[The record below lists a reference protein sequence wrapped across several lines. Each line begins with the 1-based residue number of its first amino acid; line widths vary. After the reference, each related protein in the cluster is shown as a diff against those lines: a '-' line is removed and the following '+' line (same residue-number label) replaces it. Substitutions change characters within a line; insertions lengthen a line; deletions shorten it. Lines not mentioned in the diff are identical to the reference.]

1 MKTLVVWFSRTG
13 LTRGVAER
21 ITAALGAQACA
32 ITERRSRLGPLGYLR
47 SAWEASRGRDAAIEA
62 LAADPRTADLVVI
75 GTPVWAW
82 HLSSPVRAFARR
94 HRGDFRRVAFFC
106 TMGASGSE
114 AAFAELRELT
124 GREPVAT
131 LALADREID
140 TPAGRARLDA
150 FVAAL
155 KAAAR

>member
-1 MKTLVVWFSRTG
+1 M
-13 LTRGVAER
+13 AER

-32 ITERRSRLGPLGYLR
+32 ITERRARLGPLGYLR
-47 SAWEASRGRDAAIEA
+47 SVWEASRGHDAAIEA

-75 GTPVWAW
+75 GTPIWAW

-94 HRGDFRRVAFFC
+94 HRAEFRRIAFFC

-140 TPAGRARLDA
+140 TPAGRTRLDA

-155 KAAAR
+155 KAL